1 MIRDFSNSAK
11 KKLLEYVKD
20 ATETT
25 LWRKIGD
32 RIGDAGLQIQYWF
45 GALSISKYIDNLD
58 AYHKKIIDK
67 NNTTSQRIE
76 EIFTNVKNIDTRYQG
91 GLQQNV
97 NFSESVIN
105 FINDLAN
112 TIDPNGGNMDMQKM
126 NAALAASLEKIQEA
140 KLSREKAI
148 EDSLLGTDPDAVETS
163 IDPVNLST
171 GNFIYDFE
179 DLAIDGEIPLSFHR
193 YYNSKDSRISVLGK
207 SFRHNYEIYLN
218 VNDDGEVDIIM
229 EDGQHK
235 VFAVENGVYYGK
247 NTATD
252 FLTSDKQHFYLK
264 DVDDNTYIFDKDK
277 KLIRIENRN
286 NLGIS
291 LTYDEDKLLIK
302 VVNDYGDCLNYEY
315 DEKTNLLAR
324 VFDHTGRDVVITY
337 SDEKRIKTVCS
348 ALGKNISY
356 EYASNGRIK
365 DIVNSQKIHTVENIY
380 DKKFRVIRQLFSDG
394 GSMSFEYDDENHTV
408 TQAERNG
415 VQTIFVH
422 DGQYRNTE
430 IRYVDGTVEKFVY
443 NDKNQC
449 IKYTD
454 RLGRIQRMS
463 YDNRGNL
470 IQKIDALKRR
480 LNMTYD
486 ASGRL
491 LSMSINGIQ
500 KVKNDYDA
508 KGNLVRTEDSTR

>member
-126 NAALAASLEKIQEA
+126 NVALAASLEKIQEA

-264 DVDDNTYIFDKDK
+264 DVDDNTYIFDK
-277 KLIRIENRN
+277 
-286 NLGIS
+286 
-291 LTYDEDKLLIK
+291 
-302 VVNDYGDCLNYEY
+302 
-315 DEKTNLLAR
+315 A
-324 VFDHTGRDVVITY
+324 
-337 SDEKRIKTVCS
+337 
-348 ALGKNISY
+348 
-356 EYASNGRIK
+356 
-365 DIVNSQKIHTVENIY
+365 
-380 DKKFRVIRQLFSDG
+380 
-394 GSMSFEYDDENHTV
+394 
-408 TQAERNG
+408 
-415 VQTIFVH
+415 
-422 DGQYRNTE
+422 
-430 IRYVDGTVEKFVY
+430 
-443 NDKNQC
+443 
-449 IKYTD
+449 
-454 RLGRIQRMS
+454 
-463 YDNRGNL
+463 
-470 IQKIDALKRR
+470 
-480 LNMTYD
+480 
-486 ASGRL
+486 
-491 LSMSINGIQ
+491 
-500 KVKNDYDA
+500 
-508 KGNLVRTEDSTR
+508 